1 MIKKTL
7 TELNILWVTHKMRH
21 TPTRN
26 FTFPIREIIIII
38 KTGNGYQGSR
48 VTLRVSQ
55 VFKGACMG
63 ARGLVGM

>member
-1 MIKKTL
+1 
-7 TELNILWVTHKMRH
+7 MRH

-63 ARGLVGM
+63 ARGLRGM